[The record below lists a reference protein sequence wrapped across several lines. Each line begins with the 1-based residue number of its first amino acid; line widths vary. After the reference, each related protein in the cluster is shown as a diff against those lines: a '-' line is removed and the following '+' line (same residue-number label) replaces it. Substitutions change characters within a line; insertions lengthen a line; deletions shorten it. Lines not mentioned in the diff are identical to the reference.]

1 MRFLIRLSVSEAIV
15 DGMRLAAFLILT
27 EGAVKVSGLETVHG
41 QGERCHQSRC
51 YHTGPDKVIWHVR
64 NMQIKFMEALSTGAT
79 QSGPSMEKLIPRSR
93 VVTHSGHRESAWGN
107 MRRVLNKGPTTTTLG

>member
-41 QGERCHQSRC
+41 QGERCHQGRC
-51 YHTGPDKVIWHVR
+51 YHTGRDKVIWHVR

-79 QSGPSMEKLIPRSR
+79 QSGPSMGKL

-107 MRRVLNKGPTTTTLG
+107 MRRVEQGPHNHGARLK